1 MENRRK
7 FLVAFLLIVGI
18 LVLTYALSA
27 SVEVGYPC
35 GLALLLLGFAFW
47 LFAE

>member
-1 MENRRK
+1 MENRRR

-27 SVEVGYPC
+27 GVEVGYPC
-35 GLALLLLGFAFW
+35 GLALLLLAFASW